1 MRGWFLAL
9 PIVLAPLGA
18 AQAEEAVEALG
29 DAERGERLFRACIG
43 CHQVGADAAHV
54 EGPSLNDLF
63 GRRAGSLAGFEYSK
77 GLKRA
82 NSDGMDWTF
91 ERLDVYIQNPKS
103 LVSDTN
109 MDFRGVKKVEDRH
122 DILAY
127 LRTFSASPQ
136 DIPESEPTALA
147 YNVEL
152 SPETLAIVGDP
163 DYGQY
168 LASECVTCHQPDG
181 EDDGIPG
188 IAHWYE
194 EDFVIAMHAYK
205 QKLRPHPVMQMMAAR
220 LSDEEIAALATYFA
234 DIE

>member
-1 MRGWFLAL
+1 MAVPLA
-9 PIVLAPLGA
+9 LAPLGA
-18 AQAEEAVEALG
+18 AQAEDNAEALG
-29 DAERGERLFRACIG
+29 DADSGEQLYRSCIG
-43 CHQVGADAAHV
+43 CHQVGVDAEHD

-63 GRRAGSLAGFEYSK
+63 GRRAGSMEGFDYSK

-82 NSDGMDWTF
+82 NADGMDWTF

-109 MDFRGVKKVEDRH
+109 MDFRGVKKAQDRH

-147 YNVEL
+147 FDVKL
-152 SPETLAIVGDP
+152 SAETLAIVGDA
-163 DYGQY
+163 DYGEY
-168 LASECVTCHQPDG
+168 LASECVTCHQIDG
-181 EDDGIPG
+181 DDDGIPG
-188 IAHWYE
+188 IAYWYE

-205 QKLRPHPVMQMMAAR
+205 QKLRPHPVMQMMASR

-234 DIE
+234 NLE